1 MEVSRVALSQFANR
15 PERESC
21 ARSRKCQVGNLV
33 RWSDERDLPIL
44 LEDAAIQGT
53 SD

>member
-1 MEVSRVALSQFANR
+1 MEVSRVALSPFANR
-15 PERESC
+15 PEKESC

-44 LEDAAIQGT
+44 LEDATIR
-53 SD
+53 